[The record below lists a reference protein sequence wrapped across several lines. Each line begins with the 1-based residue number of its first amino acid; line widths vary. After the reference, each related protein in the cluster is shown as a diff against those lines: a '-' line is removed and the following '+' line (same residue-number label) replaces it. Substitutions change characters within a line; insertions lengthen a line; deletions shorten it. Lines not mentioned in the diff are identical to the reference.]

1 MSKKRKKKR
10 KLRVDRII
18 MVLVVFALIIFFNS
32 ERVAIPASLKNLSKR
47 ILLSPFPS

>member
-18 MVLVVFALIIFFNS
+18 MVLVVFALIIFLANFIPYVIYNS
-32 ERVAIPASLKNLSKR
+32 NIYNKG
-47 ILLSPFPS
+47 